1 MDELAHLKQTSKVAN
16 RSKTSWAGAIIGG
29 TVAIMV
35 LGLSLWS
42 SHHKKPL
49 PAPVPLPVK
58 TDTVLDQNEKRL
70 KELQVSMPEGS
81 TLMIARDD
89 KAMAARRS
97 APTTMFEGQAS
108 DFPDQKT
115 TVTQSKKIAHP
126 DQTLAEGEF
135 IHATL
140 ETAMNSDLPGE
151 VRAVVRDPVYAYT
164 GQKILI
170 PEGSRLIGE
179 YNSAPSNGSASE
191 RIFVMWTRIITP
203 AGITMEI
210 QSPGTDALGR
220 SGMGANAKDS
230 HFFQIFGT
238 ATLLSIM
245 GATANTVGVS
255 SSDQP
260 NSADAYRQSIAG
272 SFSQSAQNSLG
283 QNLSIKPT
291 LHVYQGAAINVF
303 VARDVEVRRDD
314 RI

>member
-1 MDELAHLKQTSKVAN
+1 MDELSHLKQASKVSS
-16 RSKTSWAGAIIGG
+16 RSTKSWAGVIIGG
-29 TVAIMV
+29 SVAVMV
-35 LGLSLWS
+35 LGFSLWG
-42 SHHKKPL
+42 SHHKKSA
-49 PAPVPLPVK
+49 PAPILPPKV
-58 TDTVLDQNEKRL
+58 DTILDQNEKRL
-70 KELQVSMPEGS
+70 KDLQLAMPEGS
-81 TLMIARDD
+81 NLLVARDD
-89 KAMAARRS
+89 KAMMARRN
-97 APTTMFEGQAS
+97 APTTMFHGESG

-115 TVTQSKKIAHP
+115 TVTQSKKMTHP
-126 DQTLAEGEF
+126 DHTIAEGEF

-179 YNSAPSNGSASE
+179 YNAAPSNGSASE

-203 AGITMEI
+203 AGITIDI
-210 QSPGTDALGR
+210 QSSGTDALGR
-220 SGMGANAKDS
+220 AGMASNAKDS

-238 ATLLSIM
+238 AALLSIM

-272 SFSQSAQNSLG
+272 SFSQSAQSSLG
-283 QNLSIKPT
+283 QNMSIKPT

-303 VARDVEVRRDD
+303 VARDVEVTQT
-314 RI
+314 

>member
-1 MDELAHLKQTSKVAN
+1 MDELSHLKQASSVSSSTK
-16 RSKTSWAGAIIGG
+16 KSWAGAIIGG
-29 TVAIMV
+29 SIAILI
-35 LGLSLWS
+35 LGISLWS
-42 SHHKKPL
+42 SHHKKPV
-49 PAPVPLPVK
+49 PASIPSPIR
-58 TDTVLDQNEKRL
+58 TDMVLDQNEKRL
-70 KELQVSMPEGS
+70 KDLQLSMPENS
-81 TLMIARDD
+81 TLTVERED
-89 KAMAARRS
+89 KALTARRS
-97 APTTMFEGQAS
+97 SPTTMFQGEAA

-115 TVTQSKKIAHP
+115 TVTQAHKLAHP
-126 DQTLAEGEF
+126 DDTIAAGEF

-170 PEGSRLIGE
+170 PSGSRLIGE
-179 YNSAPSNGSASE
+179 YNSAPSNGSAST

-203 AGITMEI
+203 EGITAEI

-238 ATLLSIM
+238 AALLSII
-245 GATANTVGVS
+245 GATANTAGVS

-272 SFSQSAQNSLG
+272 SFSQSAQSSLS

-291 LHVYQGAAINVF
+291 LHIYQGTSINVF
-303 VARDVEVRRDD
+303 VAKEVEIR
-314 RI
+314 

>member
-1 MDELAHLKQTSKVAN
+1 MDELSHLKQASSVSNSTK
-16 RSKTSWAGAIIGG
+16 KSWAGAMIGG
-29 TVAIMV
+29 SIAILI
-35 LGLSLWS
+35 LGISLWS
-42 SHHKKPL
+42 SHHKTPL
-49 PAPVPLPVK
+49 QSQIAMPIN

-70 KELQVSMPEGS
+70 KALQLSMPENS
-81 TLMIARDD
+81 TLTIERED
-89 KAMAARRS
+89 KSLMARRS
-97 APTTMFEGQAS
+97 APTTMFQGQAS

-115 TVTQSKKIAHP
+115 TVTQAHKLEHP
-126 DQTLAEGEF
+126 DDTIAAGEF

-170 PEGSRLIGE
+170 PSGSRLIGE
-179 YNSAPSNGSASE
+179 YNSAPSNGSAST
-191 RIFVMWTRIITP
+191 RLFVMWTRIMTP
-203 AGITMEI
+203 EGITMEI

-238 ATLLSIM
+238 AALLSIM

-272 SFSQSAQNSLG
+272 SFSQSAQGSLS

-291 LHVYQGAAINVF
+291 LHIYQGTAINVF
-303 VARDVEVRRDD
+303 VAREVEVSRVL
-314 RI
+314 